1 MPSSLENDRVSAT
14 GVSVLGVLEDNRLSL
29 ADKAS
34 VFEGRFGVPITKKR
48 DYLHRWSQFLSQE
61 AGGTLITEQVDKIVE
76 KFRGFHNINDS
87 DLGEKAG
94 HNTLTN
100 FLYSDL
106 FLPTLVSIYNHATE
120 NQDVAALKKSS
131 LAILILNDALDI
143 LQTEDPQKLRESDEQ
158 NLLLIEQ
165 TGSTGTLLEPFD
177 KPSAVNLGEV
187 LPQLHV
193 ASMFGSNTDLQNL
206 YSLLAMARLAAFQ
219 CIHENKEKDIKL
231 DSKIKLPK
239 ARKPSSFTDLA
250 ERAEQH
256 FLELHSG
263 VMFPPDLFTKIG
275 QSKALVLSIDWNSV
289 WNMSESYANS
299 HIIALT
305 TETIKKLTND
315 FYNRFPDKE
324 IFFVM
329 NTGRPAHYAWGV
341 IEALSVIKELRIIGL
356 AESGGVILKTGMA
369 KGETEVAVEN
379 PRQWEIQLQALKTH
393 LLGMIK
399 NPLSIHIEPKQSM
412 LSIKLA
418 EKDVTSGPWL
428 HQTKDGQA
436 VNPQWIA
443 DQTRSYLLQR
453 QREMTSEANML
464 TKAISSD
471 DQLGGKVLEALTQL
485 GSADADGQINTAD
498 DLTQKDLLNIATIF
512 NEARESRGL
521 RLLEVHD
528 TLKVVNLMCRKIKS
542 VYNSRAGFIDIGNWE
557 LNKYSTLIDQ
567 LEKQFGFNDKEVVI
581 ISIGDSETD
590 IVPVDHAVDG
600 DINHGA
606 DEVLSIAV
614 GNASPALRVAV
625 EKRRQKNNR
634 GIQTVTPSI
643 LGLISI
649 IKGLENLISR

>member
-1 MPSSLENDRVSAT
+1 MLT
-14 GVSVLGVLEDNRLSL
+14 ILEDNNFSL
-29 ADKAS
+29 TDKAS
-34 VFEGRFGVPITKKR
+34 IFEGHFGVPITKKR
-48 DYLHRWSQFLSQE
+48 NYLHRWSQFLSRE
-61 AGGTLITEQVDKIVE
+61 TGGTLMPEQVDKVVE

-94 HNTLTN
+94 HNTMTN

-106 FLPTLVSIYNHATE
+106 FLPTLVSIYDHAAE
-120 NQDVAALKKSS
+120 NQDLATVRQSS

-158 NLLLIEQ
+158 NLLLIKQ
-165 TGSTGTLLEPFD
+165 TGSTETLLKPFD

-193 ASMFGSNTDLQNL
+193 ASMFGSNTDLQNF

-231 DSKIKLPK
+231 GPKIKLPK
-239 ARKPSSFTDLA
+239 TRKPSSFTELS

-263 VMFPPDLFTKIG
+263 IIFPHDLLSRID

-324 IFFVM
+324 VFFVM

-369 KGETEVAVEN
+369 KGETEVAVDN
-379 PRQWEIQLQALKTH
+379 PRQWETQLQELKAH
-393 LLGMIK
+393 LLGKIK
-399 NPLSIHIEPKQSM
+399 NPLSIHVEPKQSM

-418 EKDVTSGPWL
+418 EKDVTNGPWL

-436 VNPQWIA
+436 VNPQWII
-443 DQTRSYLLQR
+443 DQARNYLLQR
-453 QREMTSEANML
+453 QREMASEVNML
-464 TKAISSD
+464 TKAMSSD
-471 DQLGGKVLEALTQL
+471 DQLGGKALEALTQL
-485 GSADADGQINTAD
+485 GSAGADGQINTAD

-521 RLLEVHD
+521 RLLEVRD
-528 TLKVVNLMCRKIKS
+528 SLKVINLMCRKIKPT
-542 VYNSRAGFIDIGNWE
+542 YNSRAGFIDIGNWE

-567 LEKQFGFNDKEVVI
+567 LEKQFGFNEREVVI

-590 IVPVDHAVDG
+590 IIPTDHVANG
-600 DINHGA
+600 DINRGA
-606 DEVLSIAV
+606 DEVLSVAV
-614 GNASPALRVAV
+614 GNASPTLRDAV
-625 EKRRQKNNR
+625 EKRRQKNGR
-634 GIQTVTPSI
+634 GIQTTTMSI
-643 LGLISI
+643 LGLLSI
-649 IKGLENLISR
+649 IKGLDRLIT